1 MKGNIK
7 MGWCKRIEGETK
19 LGRKRKEEETKLGW
33 IKRIKGEI
41 KPGRIERIEGET
53 KLEQVNRGSVN
64 NVKIK

>member
-1 MKGNIK
+1 M
-7 MGWCKRIEGETK
+7 IEGETK

-53 KLEQVNRGSVN
+53 NLK
-64 NVKIK
+64 

>member
-1 MKGNIK
+1 M
-7 MGWCKRIEGETK
+7 IEGETK

-53 KLEQVNRGSVN
+53 KLEQVDRGSVN